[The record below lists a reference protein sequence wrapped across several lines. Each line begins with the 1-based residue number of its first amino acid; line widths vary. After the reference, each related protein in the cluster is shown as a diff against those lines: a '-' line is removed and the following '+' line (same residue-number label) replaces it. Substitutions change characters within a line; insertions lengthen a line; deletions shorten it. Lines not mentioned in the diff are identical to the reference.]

1 MAYSGMS
8 QLMML
13 SWRIRDSIDWGSR
26 AIELARRLNDGES
39 LAHAL
44 TNVGTAL
51 SESGDLRGDDLLEE
65 AVELALAE
73 GFHDHAARA
82 MVNLGWNRLG
92 RRRYV
97 AAGETIE
104 TGLAFAGRHDLSFYT
119 QYLLGMRAQ
128 WGLDRGD
135 WAAAEVDARAVLA
148 IHEAQPSISGHPGL
162 LVLGRLLA
170 RRGEEGADEL
180 LGRRGPWRPR
190 PTSRSASCRPDAP
203 PPSSRGWRATSTAW
217 SGWPRRALESATL
230 THHPQLTGEAAFWLW
245 RAGALPG
252 PPEGVEEA
260 YRLSMAGD
268 WRGAAGEWERAG
280 CPYHLAEALS
290 HADEEPALLR
300 ALAIFDGLG
309 AARPAGRLRAE
320 LRARGATSV
329 PRGPRRETRE
339 SPARPDARQHEVL
352 ELLGEGATN
361 AQIAE
366 RLVLSDPDGGPPRGG
381 RARQAGRDLPPR
393 RRGGGAAPR
402 CGPRGR
408 WATRGLTW
416 AGPADVG
423 AVDADLPS

>member
-51 SESGDLRGDDLLEE
+51 SESGDMRGDDLLEE

-170 RRGEEGADEL
+170 RRGEQGADEL
-180 LGRRGPWRPR
+180 LG
-190 PTSRSASCRPDAP
+190 
-203 PPSSRGWRATSTAW
+203 TAW
-217 SGWPRRALESATL
+217 AMATEADEPQRIVPAGCAAAELAWLAGDLEGVERMGRRALESANR

-268 WRGAAGEWERAG
+268 WRGAAREWERRGAPTTWPRPSRTPTRSPRSCARSRSTTGWARRGRPVVCARSCGAG
-280 CPYHLAEALS
+280 APPRCREDP
-290 HADEEPALLR
+290 
-300 ALAIFDGLG
+300 G
-309 AARPAGRLRAE
+309 ARPARA
-320 LRARGATSV
+320 G
-329 PRGPRRETRE
+329 
-339 SPARPDARQHEVL
+339 
-352 ELLGEGATN
+352 
-361 AQIAE
+361 
-366 RLVLSDPDGGPPRGG
+366 
-381 RARQAGRDLPPR
+381 
-393 RRGGGAAPR
+393 
-402 CGPRGR
+402 
-408 WATRGLTW
+408 WA
-416 AGPADVG
+416 
-423 AVDADLPS
+423 